1 MSWEDI
7 LKTKFPLRT
16 PLVGTDY
23 YKRNENKLTDKIK
36 DKKEYVVISKPYE
49 SPSNQKEIEV
59 YWGYGDGGEGETIA
73 TFTDKD
79 RDDVYDWVENWL
91 KKNGYKD
98 IDIEYE

>member
-1 MSWEDI
+1 MLKKFIDAGGITMSWKDI
-7 LKTKFPLRT
+7 LKEEEI
-16 PLVGTDY
+16 
-23 YKRNENKLTDKIK
+23 NE
-36 DKKEYVVISKPYE
+36 KEYVMISRPYE
-49 SPSNQKEIEV
+49 NYSNQKEIEV

-91 KKNGYKD
+91 KKNGYKN

>member
-1 MSWEDI
+1 MSWKDI
-7 LKTKFPLRT
+7 LKEEEM
-16 PLVGTDY
+16 
-23 YKRNENKLTDKIK
+23 N
-36 DKKEYVVISKPYE
+36 KKEYVMISNPYE
-49 SPSNQKEIEV
+49 SSTNQKEIEV

-91 KKNGYKD
+91 KKNGYKN